1 MKTGTI
7 FVLLAFI
14 VRGLEVTWAHKSP
27 VKGRQTPG
35 FCPEVP
41 KGTPGACAEMCS
53 GDDSCPRGMK
63 CCSNGRGHSCT
74 TPVFQKGR
82 SGGHGKV
89 GQKVY

>member
-14 VRGLEVTWAHKSP
+14 IMGLEVTWAQKSP
-27 VKGRQTPG
+27 VKGRQRPG

-41 KGTPGACAEMCS
+41 RGILGACVEMCS

-63 CCSNGRGHSCT
+63 CCSHGCGHSCT
-74 TPVFQKGR
+74 TPVFRKGG